1 MSGNKDKLIAFNYFG
16 GKFVWLEYL
25 YDNFPPHFTHLID
38 LFAGSLCV
46 SLNYRGRVIRT
57 ANEING
63 EITNFFEILRDHE
76 EELIRR
82 LSLTPHSELEYLNSW
97 GNTNSGKIEQARR
110 FYVRARQS
118 FYGLGAQAQSKGWH
132 MTKQHVNAQGGET
145 ISRWNNG
152 IGKLHTVA
160 AEIRKNFQ
168 ITNTSY
174 DDCIDRLDFPGAFF
188 YCDPPYP
195 LASRNSQNDYHF
207 DFTDDDHRAL
217 AARLHSIKGYA
228 MVSSYDCPLMQE
240 LYGDWYMVRFPR
252 KRNNLRSTVVNGS
265 GTLVQECVWC
275 NSTPPVVTQKL
286 F

>member
-174 DDCIDRLDFPGAFF
+174 DDCIDRLNFPGAFF

-195 LASRNSQNDYHF
+195 LASRNSQNDYHSISR
-207 DFTDDDHRAL
+207 TTITGRWRRGST
-217 AARLHSIKGYA
+217 RLK
-228 MVSSYDCPLMQE
+228 
-240 LYGDWYMVRFPR
+240 
-252 KRNNLRSTVVNGS
+252 
-265 GTLVQECVWC
+265 
-275 NSTPPVVTQKL
+275 VTQW
-286 F
+286 

>member
-25 YDNFPPHFTHLID
+25 YDNLPPHFTHQID

-132 MTKQHVNAQGGET
+132 MTKQHVNAHGGET

-275 NSTPPVVTQKL
+275 NYTPPVVTQKL

>member
-217 AARLHSIKGYA
+217 AARFTLFNQYRQLWHHAWNQSQLSTNVLPAGWQASRGQTTHAGCVSITVTLISPLGRRGEITRLHCP
-228 MVSSYDCPLMQE
+228 VSQ
-240 LYGDWYMVRFPR
+240 
-252 KRNNLRSTVVNGS
+252 
-265 GTLVQECVWC
+265 
-275 NSTPPVVTQKL
+275 
-286 F
+286 